1 MRLCLILSAVAALA
15 FFVIGCEGGETKLK
29 CTSHD
34 DCFDG
39 YRCDLVD
46 SKTCLSA
53 CKTHRECLA
62 GQVCDIPPVKT
73 RGYAAVAVRAAAIPI
88 RTAGAAILRPAIQQV
103 VIPQAVIFPD
113 PTDNDTVDV
122 LGRNGARCG

>member
-62 GQVCDIPPVKT
+62 GQVCDIPTGEDTGVCRSGSSSGGDSNTDGGGGDPAP
-73 RGYAAVAVRAAAIPI
+73 GD
-88 RTAGAAILRPAIQQV
+88 TASGDPASGD
-103 VIPQAVIFPD
+103 FSGSD
-113 PTDNDTVDV
+113 
-122 LGRNGARCG
+122 